1 MRPDAP
7 RETSLRAVVALA
19 GLCMVAWCVILS
31 VLLD

>member
-7 RETSLRAVVALA
+7 RETSLRAAIALA
-19 GLCMVAWCVILS
+19 GLGMVAWCLILS